1 LIFKSFGF
9 VRLTNPNNLT
19 TDINLDDDGMSDTFE
34 RVNGLDPYTF
44 TDPYADSDRDGMA
57 DVEEAAVGTNPNL
70 RDSDGDGLD
79 DYAEWS
85 HGSDADVGVRFV
97 E

>member
-1 LIFKSFGF
+1 MVLIP
-9 VRLTNPNNLT
+9 T
-19 TDINLDDDGMSDTFE
+19 
-34 RVNGLDPYTF
+34 TF

-79 DYAEWS
+79 DYAEWV
-85 HGSDADVGVRFV
+85 ARQRC
-97 E
+97 